1 MQNAVT
7 DFYPSHG
14 SGGQRGRTLSALLV
28 VSLWM
33 SVLVSAPPAWSGQA
47 SSIPQMAPAPEPD
60 AEEEGFFVHAIV
72 RGIDLATGLVDL
84 ETEIGSFYAIATG
97 DDLVKLQEGD
107 EITVYIADPDAPLVR
122 V

>member
-14 SGGQRGRTLSALLV
+14 SGGQRRRTLLALLV
-28 VSLWM
+28 IIFWM
-33 SVLVSAPPAWSGQA
+33 SVLVYAPPAWSGRA
-47 SSIPQMAPAPEPD
+47 SSIPQMTPASEPH
-60 AEEEGFFVHAIV
+60 AEEGFFVHAIV
-72 RGIDLATGLVDL
+72 RGINLATGLVDL

-97 DDLVKLQEGD
+97 EDLAKLREGD
-107 EITVYIADPDAPLVR
+107 EITVYIADHDAPTAR